1 MGFVDDLLGLRP
13 EGSLVARPVVGAEL
27 QVTTPGKHD
36 ANVGLRV
43 ATIATI
49 GRTEDR
55 SRQRRSHGTSRL
67 CGADYPNPTSLTR
80 STRPDT
86 RRQGLFATGEILHA
100 HHHERHRRATRA
112 GPTSMA
118 AA

>member
-1 MGFVDDLLGLRP
+1 MGFVDDLLDLRP

-27 QVTTPGKHD
+27 QVTTPGQHD

-43 ATIATI
+43 ATITTI

-55 SRQRRSHGTSRL
+55 SRQRRSH
-67 CGADYPNPTSLTR
+67 A
-80 STRPDT
+80 TRPDT
-86 RRQGLFATGEILHA
+86 RKQGLFATGEILHA
-100 HHHERHRRATRA
+100 RHHERYRRATRA

-118 AA
+118 AT